1 MPIRNC
7 LLAMA
12 LGTFAMLAGCGG
24 GSNPTLQSITVDSV
38 ATSLSGTI
46 VTATGHY
53 SDDTTKANIP
63 VAWFTTAAGLDPPG
77 GQTWGYT
84 LSSGSFDAIAPAPC
98 GNGSKMTVVAYA
110 PANPNASS
118 RGTMSLQTFITLVFD
133 HTTPSEDGFVAG
145 TLQLPCINN

>member
-1 MPIRNC
+1 MPTRIS
-7 LLAMA
+7 LWALA
-12 LGTFAMLAGCGG
+12 LGAFLVLAGCGG

-53 SDDTTKANIP
+53 SNNTTKANIP

-77 GQTWGYT
+77 GETWGYT
-84 LSSGSFDAIAPAPC
+84 LSSRSFDATAPATC
-98 GNGSKMTVVAYA
+98 GKGSKMTVVAYA
-110 PANPNASS
+110 PANPNAPSS
-118 RGTMSLQTFITLVFD
+118 GTMPLQTFITLVFD

-145 TLQLPCINN
+145 TLQLLCINN